1 MKKQTI
7 TNPFPVYEQE
17 EELAQ
22 QDQNL
27 SNCAR
32 EAVTRA
38 YADYSKFQ
46 VGAAILLANGEI
58 ITGNNQE
65 NAVYPAGL
73 CAERTT
79 AFYASSRFPGVPFK
93 KIAISA
99 INPTEALTSPVVPCG
114 SCRQVLSEYENR
126 FNSPIKVIL
135 GAQSGDIWE
144 LASVA
149 DLLPLGFHA
158 GFLPEK

>member
-1 MKKQTI
+1 MRTQHITTTYTI
-7 TNPFPVYEQE
+7 YENDSELSQE
-17 EELAQ
+17 DRHL
-22 QDQNL
+22 L
-27 SNCAR
+27 NCAR

-38 YADYSKFQ
+38 YATYSKFQ

-79 AFYASSRFPGVPFK
+79 AFYASSRFPGIPFK
-93 KIAISA
+93 KIAITA
-99 INPTEALTSPVVPCG
+99 INPSEPLSKPVVPCG

-126 FNSPIKVIL
+126 FHSPIQVIL
-135 GAQSGDIWE
+135 AGQSGDIWM
-144 LASVA
+144 LNSVA
-149 DLLPLGFHA
+149 ELLPLTFNSD
-158 GFLPEK
+158 FLPEK

>member
-1 MKKQTI
+1 MKTKSITTTFTI
-7 TNPFPVYEQE
+7 YEKE
-17 EELAQ
+17 SELLKEDRQ
-22 QDQNL
+22 L
-27 SNCAR
+27 LESAR
-32 EAVTRA
+32 EAATRA
-38 YADYSKFQ
+38 YAKYSKFQ

-58 ITGNNQE
+58 VTGNNQE

>member
-7 TNPFPVYEQE
+7 TTTFAVYEKE
-17 EELAQ
+17 EELTQ
-22 QDQNL
+22 EDQNL
-27 SNCAR
+27 LNYAR

-79 AFYASSRFPGVPFK
+79 AFYASSRYPGVPFK
-93 KIAISA
+93 KIAITA
-99 INPTEALTSPVVPCG
+99 INPTQELTSPVVPCG
-114 SCRQVLSEYENR
+114 SCRQVLSEYEHR
-126 FNSPIKVIL
+126 FQSPIEVIL
-135 GAQSGDIWE
+135 AGQKGNIWK
-144 LASVA
+144 LNAVA
-149 DLLPLGFHA
+149 DLLPLSFSSD
-158 GFLPEK
+158 FLPEK